1 MAVVAGSFIN
11 VDNSDRFF
19 GNYYISLCH
28 IKHMLKPNIEYFEE
42 VLKDEINEFYKLI
55 EECELEEER
64 NNEVNDP
71 LYSKYCELKMD
82 ITIPEEYVRISV
94 VGLAWSLANKY
105 GWNTDYLIDDTG
117 KKVKVNYNA
126 FEEYLIKRF
135 LPISIGFP
143 KPTIYVW
150 NGKQYVENKGHLEH
164 AIKEV
169 LKPYFTEKQIRS
181 HMGEI
186 MYRVQ
191 VSTISINPP
200 FNKYNDLL
208 PVKNGTLLLE
218 PDYKLLP
225 HSPAFLFTFSLNVEY
240 DPDAECPNIDK
251 FISEIVEGEDQKVL
265 YEIPAICL
273 LNERYHYAYM
283 LYGSG
288 SNGKST
294 YLNIVKTFLGN
305 ENVTSMTFQEL
316 CNNRFAVA
324 ELYGKLANIC
334 ADIPAD
340 PVVYTGMFK
349 MLTGGDM
356 VKAEKKYRDPF
367 TFVNRAKLIF
377 SCNELPQTGDMTD
390 AFWRRWIIVKFPKK
404 FRRNEELLDKLLTK
418 EELSG
423 FLNRV
428 LEART
433 RIMLKGVTITKTMED
448 IKNEWMSRANP
459 VWGFVKDCLVED
471 PRGEVTKEGMYDAYR
486 EYCEEH
492 DLRVVSKTKFAIEL
506 QKYIKVKSTRKRIR
520 GELKRVWVGVRLV
533 CNCKE
538 DDIYTGVEDYEID
551 LSDF

>member
-1 MAVVAGSFIN
+1 
-11 VDNSDRFF
+11 
-19 GNYYISLCH
+19 
-28 IKHMLKPNIEYFEE
+28 MLKLNIDYFEDI
-42 VLKDEINEFYKLI
+42 LKDEIREIYKLI
-55 EECELEEER
+55 EEGELEEER
-64 NNEVNDP
+64 GNEVDNP
-71 LYSKYCELKMD
+71 IYLKYRELKNYV
-82 ITIPEEYVRISV
+82 TIPETYIRASV
-94 VGLAWSLANKY
+94 VGLAWELANKY
-105 GWNTDYLIDDTG
+105 GWCTGELVDDSG
-117 KKVKVNYNA
+117 KRVKVNYNA

-135 LPISIGFP
+135 LPISVGFP

-150 NGKQYVENKGHLEH
+150 NGKQYVENKGHIEH
-164 AIKEV
+164 AIKEI
-169 LKPYFTEKQIRS
+169 LEPYFTEKQIRS
-181 HMGEI
+181 HTGEI
-186 MYRVQ
+186 MYRIQ
-191 VSTISINPP
+191 VSTIAVNPP
-200 FNKYNDLL
+200 FNKHSNDLL

-218 PDYKLLP
+218 PEYKLLP
-225 HSPAFLFTFSLNVEY
+225 HSPAFLFTYSLNVEY
-240 DPDAECPNIDK
+240 DPDAECPNIER
-251 FISEIVEGEDQKVL
+251 FISEVVEGDDQKVL
-265 YEIPAICL
+265 YEIPALCL

-283 LYGSG
+283 LYGTG

-294 YLNIVKTFLGN
+294 YLTVVKTFLGN

-324 ELYGKLANIC
+324 ELYGRLANIC

-340 PVVYTGMFK
+340 PVAYTGMFK

-404 FRRNEELLDKLLTK
+404 FSRNEELLNKLLTK

-423 FLNRV
+423 FLNKV

-448 IKNEWMSRANP
+448 VKNEWMSRANP
-459 VWGFVKDCLVED
+459 VWGFVKNCLVED
-471 PRGEVTKEGMYDAYR
+471 PGGEVTKEDMYNAYR

-492 DLRVVSKTKFAIEL
+492 NLRVVSKTKFAIEL

-520 GELKRVWVGVRLV
+520 GELKRVWTGVRLI
-533 CNCKE
+533 CYNE
-538 DDIYTGVEDYEID
+538 DNEFEPIEDFEID
-551 LSDF
+551 LSGFEV